1 MKFFLRWTFEGRC
14 GTIGVN
20 LTYPVMCMNIGERIK
35 YARLE
40 AGLSQRQLCGDTVTR
55 NMLSLIESGRARPSM
70 DTLRYFAEVLGKP
83 IGYFL
88 EEQAVTS
95 PNQQVMESAENAL
108 KTGDFSGVL
117 EILKDYK
124 EGDGLFEGRKKA
136 VQAQACTALAQ
147 QAHAAGKP
155 GYALALLEQADA
167 AAGPSRERVL
177 LRYEIRPDRAKEL
190 CLQLPPIT
198 QELLLRAQGALESG
212 KGGVAAQYLDA
223 CEERTGRWFLLR
235 GRAYISAGQFQA
247 AAGCLKRV
255 ENDFP
260 EVCYPLLERCYK
272 EQGDFQK
279 AYEYACKR
287 RGDPL

>member
-1 MKFFLRWTFEGRC
+1 MD
-14 GTIGVN
+14 IGA
-20 LTYPVMCMNIGERIK
+20 RIK
-35 YARLE
+35 QARLE

-70 DTLRYFAEVLGKP
+70 DTLRYFAGVLGKP
-83 IGYFL
+83 MGYFL

-95 PNQQVMESAENAL
+95 PNQQVMEAAENAL
-108 KTGDFSGVL
+108 KSGDFAGVL

-124 EGDGLFEGRKKA
+124 EGDGLFDGRKKA
-136 VQAQACTALAQ
+136 VQAMACTALAQ
-147 QAHAAGKP
+147 QAHAQGKP
-155 GYALALLEQADA
+155 GYALSLLEQADQV
-167 AAGPSRERVL
+167 AGPSRERVL
-177 LRYEIRPDRAKEL
+177 LRYEIRPDQAKEL

-212 KGGVAAQYLDA
+212 KAGVAGQYLDA

-235 GRAYISAGQFQA
+235 GRAYIAAGQFQA
-247 AAGCLKRV
+247 AVGCLKRL
-255 ENDFP
+255 ESDFP
-260 EVCYPLLERCYK
+260 QVCYPLLERCYK

-287 RGDPL
+287 RGE